1 MNAQQEQVYERLV
14 RAMAQLARE
23 MNGLP
28 ECGFTIM
35 VTHGELTVTFLQD
48 EHTEVKVKGRGKQLK
63 TVSQEE

>member
-1 MNAQQEQVYERLV
+1 MNALQEQVYTRLV

-35 VTHGELTVTFLQD
+35 VTHGELTVTPTQ
-48 EHTEVKVKGRGKQLK
+48 TELAEGVKARSKQPK
-63 TVSQEE
+63 VASQEE